1 MCVTNCYVY
10 AHQQHGKPT
19 HQLNISKPVSSSSE
33 ASRSSTRK
41 CSQIIQKV
49 MSDVFGSVKSSN
61 PLNAYKNAS
70 VIKCNKEVFMKSA
83 EQVGIKIVTKVDM
96 KDAATLK
103 GELPWEQVRIFR
115 FCEGAKDLHWKTQN
129 AL

>member
-1 MCVTNCYVY
+1 MY

-19 HQLNISKPVSSSSE
+19 HQLNISKAVSSSSE
-33 ASRSSTRK
+33 ASRSSIRK
-41 CSQIIQKV
+41 CSKIIQKI

-70 VIKCNKEVFMKSA
+70 VIKCNKEAFMKSA
-83 EQVGIKIVTKVDM
+83 EEAGIKIVTKVDT
-96 KDAATLK
+96 KDAAALK
-103 GELPWEQVRIFR
+103 AELSWEQVRMFR

>member
-1 MCVTNCYVY
+1 MY
-10 AHQQHGKPT
+10 AHQQHDKPT
-19 HQLNISKPVSSSSE
+19 HQLNISKAVSSSSE
-33 ASRSSTRK
+33 ASRSSIRK
-41 CSQIIQKV
+41 CSQIIQKII
-49 MSDVFGSVKSSN
+49 SDVFGSVKSSN

-83 EQVGIKIVTKVDM
+83 EEAGIKIVTKVDI
-96 KDAATLK
+96 KDAAALK
-103 GELPWEQVRIFR
+103 AELPWEQVRMFR

>member
-1 MCVTNCYVY
+1 MCVCSFVY
-10 AHQQHGKPT
+10 AHQQHGKPI
-19 HQLNISKPVSSSSE
+19 HQLNILKAVSSSSE
-33 ASRSSTRK
+33 ASRSSIRK
-41 CSQIIQKV
+41 CSQIIQKI

-70 VIKCNKEVFMKSA
+70 VIKCNKDVFMKSA
-83 EQVGIKIVTKVDM
+83 EEAGIKIVTKVDI
-96 KDAATLK
+96 KDAAALK
-103 GELPWEQVRIFR
+103 AELPWEQECMFR

>member
-1 MCVTNCYVY
+1 
-10 AHQQHGKPT
+10 
-19 HQLNISKPVSSSSE
+19 
-33 ASRSSTRK
+33 
-41 CSQIIQKV
+41 

-83 EQVGIKIVTKVDM
+83 EEAGIKIVTKVAI
-96 KDAATLK
+96 KDTAALK
-103 GELPWEQVRIFR
+103 AELPWEQVHMFR
-115 FCEGAKDLHWKTQN
+115 FCKGAKDLHWKTQN

>member
-1 MCVTNCYVY
+1 MY
-10 AHQQHGKPT
+10 AHQQHGKHT
-19 HQLNISKPVSSSSE
+19 HQLNISKAVSSSSE
-33 ASRSSTRK
+33 ASRSSIRQ
-41 CSQIIQKV
+41 CSQIIQKI

-70 VIKCNKEVFMKSA
+70 VIKCNKEVFMKSVEEA
-83 EQVGIKIVTKVDM
+83 GIKIVTKVDI
-96 KDAATLK
+96 KDAAALK
-103 GELPWEQVRIFR
+103 AELPWEHIRMFR